1 MALAAVAIGLFAV
14 VGTSF
19 MVAHNNQS
27 LVALLTPDATAAVK
41 R

>member
-1 MALAAVAIGLFAV
+1 VVA
-14 VGTSF
+14 GTSF

-27 LVALLTPDATAAVK
+27 LVTVLTPTPPTVG